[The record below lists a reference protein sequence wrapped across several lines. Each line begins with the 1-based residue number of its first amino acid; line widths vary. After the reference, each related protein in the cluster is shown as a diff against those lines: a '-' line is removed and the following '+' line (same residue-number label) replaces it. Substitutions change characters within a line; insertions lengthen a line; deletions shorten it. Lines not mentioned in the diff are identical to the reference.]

1 MQKLILLLTMSKNR
15 SKQIFAK
22 TKTNQIFSTNF
33 ATTYHIRVITTSEN
47 LLNRNMV
54 SYKVALGGNIPIYNS
69 DKNKIIRIPFALYK
83 QSDFQDQTLSC

>member
-1 MQKLILLLTMSKNR
+1 MLKL
-15 SKQIFAK
+15 KQIKSFQ
-22 TKTNQIFSTNF
+22 QIF